1 MALRAW
7 IVLRSSEGVDN
18 RRIATEFM
26 VDEATVALWR
36 RRFLV
41 HRIAGILSDAPRSG
55 RKPRIPA
62 ALVAKI
68 ASARS
73 VGSFGAANSPTSRS
87 VAREMRVSQST
98 VVRIWKTHDGPTST
112 DVSVDE
118 DAPLPARP
126 IRDVRGIYLC
136 GEDRCVVLIS
146 QKDEL
151 ASPIEPR
158 DTGTRHSRGP
168 LAVETPRRPP
178 RDPLA
183 AVRVIYRTIL
193 PEPGAH
199 DRLGD
204 FLLFLRGVE
213 FHLGP
218 NEIAHVLLE
227 TSLLGK
233 DATLLRWLRRRPGFV
248 LYLSSAGT
256 APGRA
261 SFDLPDGLTTQGVRP
276 SSLRSLPKL
285 IDAFRAFSVTSDRHP
300 RPFVWTLPEVP
311 ASASIA
317 SHRPLAPR
325 ALSVTAH
332 WLTPPIIGSGA
343 KTLGGPIGVEPIVPS
358 TSMAF
363 LPIRAGLAGG
373 FATRLEPLPI
383 PRGPAPSSAP
393 ISEASTT
400 ILAGPSEGP
409 STSIALGAPSS
420 PNPVDGRLR
429 KTPTSSHSTTPR
441 EGTG

>member
-1 MALRAW
+1 M
-7 IVLRSSEGVDN
+7 
-18 RRIATEFM
+18 
-26 VDEATVALWR
+26 ALWR

-68 ASARS
+68 AAARS
-73 VGSFGAANSPTSRS
+73 VGPFGAANTPTSRA

-98 VVRIWKTHDGPTST
+98 VVRIWKTHEGPTST

-118 DAPLPARP
+118 DTPLPARP

-146 QKDEL
+146 QKDEPTS
-151 ASPIEPR
+151 AIEAR

-168 LAVETPRRPP
+168 LPVETPRRPP

-218 NEIAHVLLE
+218 NEIAHVLLQ

-256 APGRA
+256 TPSRP

-285 IDAFRAFSVTSDRHP
+285 IDAFRVFSVTSDRHP
-300 RPFVWTLPEVP
+300 RPFAWTLPEVP
-311 ASASIA
+311 SSASIA
-317 SHRPLAPR
+317 SHRAPTPR
-325 ALSVTAH
+325 AVSVTAH
-332 WLTPPIIGSGA
+332 WLTPPILGSEA
-343 KTLGGPIGVEPIVPS
+343 NTLGGSIGAEPIAPS

-373 FATRLEPLPI
+373 FATRLEPPAI
-383 PRGPAPSSAP
+383 PRGSLPSGAP
-393 ISEASTT
+393 ISEASNVTPT
-400 ILAGPSEGP
+400 GPSDGP
-409 STSIALGAPSS
+409 SSSIASGVPSS
-420 PNPVDGRLR
+420 PGPLDGRLR
-429 KTPTSSHSTTPR
+429 KAPPGSHSPSPR